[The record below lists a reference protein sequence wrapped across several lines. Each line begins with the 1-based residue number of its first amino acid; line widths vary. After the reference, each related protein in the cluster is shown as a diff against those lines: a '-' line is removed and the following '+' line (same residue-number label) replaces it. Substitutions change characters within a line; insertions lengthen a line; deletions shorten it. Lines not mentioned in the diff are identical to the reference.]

1 MPHIVH
7 GTETAWALR
16 LAGADPPLLQVEG
29 VVPPASG
36 EGREKPSHHDDTTT
50 AVSAGAAS
58 LFCHPIC

>member
-36 EGREKPSHHDDTTT
+36 EGREKPSPTT

>member
-36 EGREKPSHHDDTTT
+36 EGREKPS
-50 AVSAGAAS
+50 
-58 LFCHPIC
+58 PPR